1 MSSPHEEEDEDVLMR
16 LAEEDKKILEELQ
29 NVHEDY
35 EKTIMI
41 MLRRIALYHKYYTQC
56 LDPVVMEI
64 ILTQEQLIKLEM
76 GLLDARHDLQ
86 TDIAKLT
93 SRIDDLESKRTSQ

>member
-1 MSSPHEEEDEDVLMR
+1 MSSPDEDVFMKLH
-16 LAEEDKKILEELQ
+16 EEDVKILEELE

-35 EKTIMI
+35 EKTLEIMQ
-41 MLRRIALYHKYYTQC
+41 RRSALYRKYYTQNI
-56 LDPVVMEI
+56 DPAVMEI
-64 ILTQEQLIKLEM
+64 ILTQDQIIKLQM
-76 GLLDARHDLQ
+76 GLVIAIHELQ

>member
-16 LAEEDKKILEELQ
+16 LAEEDDKILEELE

-35 EKTIMI
+35 EKTLEIMQ
-41 MLRRIALYHKYYTQC
+41 RRSSLFSKSAKQS
-56 LDPVVMEI
+56 LDPIVTEI
-64 ILTQEQLIKLEM
+64 ILTRAEMIKLEM
-76 GLLDARHDLQ
+76 GLLNARHELQ

-93 SRIDDLESKRTSQ
+93 SRIDDLESKGTSQ